1 MDFSVPFSWP
11 EAFMSPASSLEN
23 RLRSATSSCQRA
35 CRSLM
40 DTTESPAVPRTALP
54 LAVNDA
60 APPTRRRF

>member
-1 MDFSVPFSWP
+1 MDFSVPFTWP
-11 EAFMSPASSLEN
+11 VAFKSPARLLEN
-23 RLRSATSSCQRA
+23 RARSATSSCQRA

-40 DTTESPAVPRTALP
+40 DASEPPAVSRTAVP